1 MLVATDS
8 SDRENCAEA
17 LNTQTKQ
24 TKKNAKIGFNRIPN
38 EPVTCI
44 KFKFTIKKLFETV
57 CLSV

>member
-1 MLVATDS
+1 
-8 SDRENCAEA
+8 
-17 LNTQTKQ
+17 LNAQTKQ